1 MLEGDFSPDGDTFSN
16 DAIAEAYASGHD
28 PMAREG
34 ESNPLRIRML
44 EELRKAGRDAQK
56 KAAII
61 TKYDKMAREA
71 KREAA
76 DS

>member
-1 MLEGDFSPDGDTFSN
+1 
-16 DAIAEAYASGHD
+16 
-28 PMAREG
+28 
-34 ESNPLRIRML
+34 ML